1 MPIRLMIVDD
11 SNFMRKAISLIL
23 SSDPRIEVVSLVASG
38 EEALQKLA
46 TVNPD
51 VISLDVNLPGMNGLE
66 TLDKIMNAS
75 PTPVIMFSGTTKK
88 GAEVTLKAL
97 EKGAIDFV
105 AKPHGC
111 ISPDLS
117 SVRDELIEK
126 LIAASRTKVKR
137 KGKILRTEAATD
149 KKDIKQISAP
159 KKSLLFIT
167 SSTGGV
173 QALTRLIPDLPGDF
187 PMPVLIVQHMPKM
200 FTKSLA
206 ESLDRLSA
214 LTVTEA
220 GHGDILEKGHVYIAP
235 GGWHTGVIKDGA
247 GKKIKLERN
256 PKMKL
261 MPCAD
266 VTMKSLPDAYGANI
280 LGVVLTGMGDDGTK
294 GAALVK
300 NAGGTIVAQDEASS
314 MIYGMPRSVTSK
326 GLSDEV
332 WALDEIAGNI
342 VSMLG
347 DYKS

>member
-1 MPIRLMIVDD
+1 MIVDD

-23 SSDPRIEVVSLVASG
+23 SSDKRIEVVSAVGSG
-38 EEALQKLA
+38 EEALQKLS
-46 TVNPD
+46 TVKPD
-51 VISLDVNLPGMNGLE
+51 AISLDVNLLGMDGIE
-66 TLDKIMNAS
+66 TLEKIMDIR
-75 PTPVIMFSGTTKK
+75 PTPVIMFSGRTKK

-105 AKPHGC
+105 AKPYGC
-111 ISPDLS
+111 LSPDLS
-117 SVRDELIEK
+117 SVRDELIDK
-126 LIAASRTKVKR
+126 LIAASRTKVRGKAKPR
-137 KGKILRTEAATD
+137 KAAAVTA
-149 KKDIKQISAP
+149 KKDITQLSAP

-173 QALTRLIPDLPGDF
+173 QALSKLIPDLPGDL
-187 PMPVLIVQHMPKM
+187 PMPVLIVQHMPKT

-206 ESLDRLSA
+206 ESLDRISA

-220 GHGDILEKGHVYIAP
+220 AHGDILKKGYVYIAP
-235 GGWHTGVIKDGA
+235 GGWHTGVVKSEMGR
-247 GKKIKLERN
+247 KIKLERN

-266 VTMKSLPDAYGANI
+266 VTMKSLPEAYGANI
-280 LGVVLTGMGDDGTK
+280 LGVVLTGMGADGTE

-300 NAGGTIVAQDEASS
+300 DAGGVIVAQDEASS

-326 GLSDEV
+326 GLSDAV
-332 WALDEIAGNI
+332 WALEEIAGNI
-342 VSMLG
+342 VLMLG

>member
-1 MPIRLMIVDD
+1 MIVDD

-51 VISLDVNLPGMNGLE
+51 VISLDVNLPGMDGIE
-66 TLDKIMNAS
+66 TLDKIMNTS
-75 PTPVIMFSGTTKK
+75 PTPVIMFSGITKK

-105 AKPHGC
+105 AKPYGC

-126 LIAASRTKVKR
+126 VIAASRTKVARRGRRPKPEASAR
-137 KGKILRTEAATD
+137 KI
-149 KKDIKQISAP
+149 DIKQISVP
-159 KKSLLFIT
+159 EKSLLFIT

-173 QALTRLIPDLPGDF
+173 QALTKLIPELPGDL
-187 PMPVLIVQHMPKM
+187 PMPVMIVQHMPKM

-220 GHGDILEKGHVYIAP
+220 GHGDILEKGHVYVAP
-235 GGWHTGVIKDGA
+235 GGWHTRVVKKGA
-247 GKKIKLERN
+247 GKEIKLEKS

-266 VTMKSLPDAYGANI
+266 VTMKSLPEVYGANV
-280 LGVVLTGMGDDGTK
+280 LGIVLTGMGDDGTK
-294 GAALVK
+294 GAALIK
-300 NAGGTIVAQDEASS
+300 DAGGIIIAQDEASS
-314 MIYGMPRSVTSK
+314 IIYGMPRSVTSK
-326 GLSDEV
+326 GLADAV
-332 WALDEIAGNI
+332 WPLDDIGGNI

-347 DYKS
+347 DYKSTKG

>member
-1 MPIRLMIVDD
+1 MIVDD
-11 SNFMRKAISLIL
+11 SNFMRKVIALLL
-23 SSDPRIEVVSLVASG
+23 SSDPGIEVVSAVASG
-38 EEALQKLA
+38 EETLQKLS

-51 VISLDVNLPGMNGLE
+51 VITLDVNLPGMDGIE
-66 TLDKIMNAS
+66 TLDKIMAAS
-75 PTPVIMFSGTTKK
+75 PTPVIMFSGRTKK

-111 ISPDLS
+111 LSPDLS

-126 LIAASRTKVKR
+126 VMAASRARITR
-137 KGKILRTEAATD
+137 KGRSPRPEASAR

-159 KKSLLFIT
+159 EKSILFIT

-173 QALTRLIPDLPGDF
+173 QALTKLIPELPGNL
-187 PMPVLIVQHMPKM
+187 PMPVLIVQHMPKT

-206 ESLDRLSA
+206 ESLNKISA

-220 GHGDILEKGHVYIAP
+220 GADDILEKGHVYIAP
-235 GGWHTGVIKDGA
+235 GGWHTSVAKNGM
-247 GKKIKLERN
+247 GKKIKLEKK

-266 VTMKSLPDAYGANI
+266 VTMESLPEAYGENI
-280 LGVVLTGMGDDGTK
+280 LGIVLTGMGDDGTK

-300 NAGGTIVAQDEASS
+300 NAGGTIIAQDEASS
-314 MIYGMPRSVTSK
+314 MIYGMPKSVTLK
-326 GLSDEV
+326 GLTDDV
-332 WALDEIAGNI
+332 WPLDQMGENI
-342 VSMLG
+342 VSLLG
-347 DYKS
+347 GNKTGNG